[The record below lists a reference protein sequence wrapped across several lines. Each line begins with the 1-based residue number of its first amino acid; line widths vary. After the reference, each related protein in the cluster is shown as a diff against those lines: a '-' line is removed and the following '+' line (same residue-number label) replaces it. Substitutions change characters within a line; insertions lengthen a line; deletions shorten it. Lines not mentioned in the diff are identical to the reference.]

1 MLWVRCSAGC
11 VAGAAILV
19 AGLVGAEP
27 VPSLDLR
34 GFRPPTHPEG
44 LLSVEP
50 TASPGPGEWN
60 IGTWFSY
67 AYRPIVVRDPFGG
80 DDVAPI
86 EHQLSLDLVG
96 SIGVG
101 ERLGVGVSLPA
112 VLAQGGDDPP
122 PSIGTTEPAPATALG
137 DVLFDARAT
146 LLPQGQLGGFGLAA
160 QGRISV
166 PTGSPA
172 SYLSESATRSEVRL
186 LGELGILGSSF
197 RVLAGARVRGSEQ
210 RFSGGTFGHDLPWG
224 IGFVLRPQVFGMDSA
239 GNYLFGLDAH
249 GAIALT
255 PSFGSAAE
263 SPAAL
268 TLAVKRIFGEFS
280 LVLGAEAPLDAA
292 QGVPIVRAFTAIGF
306 APRTSDEDND
316 GIEDEEDACSSL
328 AEDMDGFEDGDGCPD
343 FDNDGDG
350 VSDPDDRCPKELED
364 LDDFQDDDGCI
375 DPDDDADAIP
385 DTKDACPREPGPSHA
400 DPKLNGCPAR
410 DRDMD
415 GIPDPLDRCPTRR
428 EDADGFEDGDGCPD
442 LDDDKDG
449 IRDHDDACRREPG
462 IARSDPK
469 LNGCPSP
476 DRDGDT
482 YDDPDDRCPD
492 SAETFDGALDED
504 GCPEPSPRPPLA
516 RFEPAKGP
524 KSARQLLRTTGVI
537 AFDTKGGGVRLAPAS
552 VPIVRAIATLLN
564 AHPDH
569 VVMVAVRPLRA
580 TPAGEQESLTKSFA
594 IADALRS
601 LTHRDDVAETIGWT
615 ALGRVPGAAR
625 PEGIGFLVLAPF
637 TPPPAVTPP
646 KATPTAPTTPAPATP
661 PPPREGD
668 VR

>member
-1 MLWVRCSAGC
+1 
-11 VAGAAILV
+11 LV
-19 AGLVGAEP
+19 AGLAGAQP

-67 AYRPIVVRDPFGG
+67 AYRPIVVRDPFRRE
-80 DDVAPI
+80 DVAPI

-122 PSIGTTEPAPATALG
+122 PSLGTTEPPPRAALG

-146 LLPQGQLGGFGLAA
+146 LLPQGELGGFGLAA

-166 PTGSPA
+166 PTGNPT
-172 SYLSESATRSEVRL
+172 SYVSESATRSEVRL
-186 LGELGILGSSF
+186 LGELGILGSSL
-197 RVLAGARVRGSEQ
+197 RVLAGARVRGREQ

-224 IGFVLRPQVFGMDSA
+224 IGFVQRPQVLGIDSE

-268 TLAVKRIFGEFS
+268 TLAAKRAFGEFS
-280 LVLGAEAPLDAA
+280 LVIGAEAPLDAA

-306 APRTSDEDND
+306 APRTSDEDKD
-316 GIEDEEDACSSL
+316 GIEDEADACRSL
-328 AEDMDGFEDGDGCPD
+328 AEDKDGFEDSDGCPD

-350 VSDPDDRCPKELED
+350 VADEDDRCPNELED
-364 LDDFQDDDGCI
+364 VDGYQDEDGCI
-375 DPDDDADAIP
+375 DPDNDADGIP
-385 DTKDACPREPGPSHA
+385 DTKDACPREPGPSHTDA
-400 DPKLNGCPAR
+400 KLNGCPVR

-415 GIPDPLDRCPTRR
+415 GIPDPIDRCPTRR
-428 EDADGFEDGDGCPD
+428 EDVDGFQDEDGCPD
-442 LDDDKDG
+442 LDNDRDG
-449 IRDHDDACRREPG
+449 IRDKDDACPREPG

-482 YDDPDDRCPD
+482 YDDAVDRCPD
-492 SAETFDGALDED
+492 AAETFDGVDDDD
-504 GCPEPSPRPPLA
+504 GCPEPKPRAPLA
-516 RFEPAKGP
+516 RFEPARDP

-537 AFDTKGGGVRLAPAS
+537 TFDTKGGGVRLAPAS
-552 VPIVRAIATLLN
+552 EPIVRAIATLLN

-580 TPAGEQESLTKSFA
+580 TPPGEQEALTKSFA

-637 TPPPAVTPP
+637 APPPAVTPP
-646 KATPTAPTTPAPATP
+646 PPTPAAPTPATP